1 LALSIGIVGLPNVG
15 KSTLFNAL
23 VKTRQASASNYAF
36 CTIDPNVGI
45 VDVPDERLQK
55 LADIVK
61 TEKIVPATVEF
72 IDIAGLVKEAHKGE
86 GLGNKFLSH
95 IREVDAICMVLRCFE
110 DSNIMHVSGKIN
122 PKDDFETIITELEL
136 ADLQTE
142 EKSKNKK
149 ESNSAKAPRDAQVN
163 LNLLSRKP
171 MIFAA
176 NVSESDAN
184 KSPEEI
190 IKKYNLSFIDDPE
203 KLIVISAKIEED
215 LIDLDIEEQKEYLN
229 TLGLEKSGLDRLI
242 KSAYHT
248 LGLQSYF
255 TAGPK
260 EARAWTINIGD
271 KAPQAAGK
279 IHTDFERGFI
289 KANVI
294 SYDDYIKYNGELGAR
309 TAGRLRQEGKDYTVK
324 DGDVIEFLFNV

>member
-1 LALSIGIVGLPNVG
+1 MSLSIGIVGLPNVG

-61 TEKIVPATVEF
+61 TNKIVPATVEF

-95 IREVDAICMVLRCFE
+95 IRNVDAICMVLRCFE
-110 DSNIMHVSGKIN
+110 DANIMHVSGKID
-122 PKDDFETIITELEL
+122 PKDDFETIKTELEL
-136 ADLQTE
+136 ADLQSE
-142 EKSKNKK
+142 EKQKNKITK
-149 ESNSAKAPRDAQVN
+149 EQDNKN
-163 LNLLSRKP
+163 TLNLLANKP
-171 MIFAA
+171 MIYAA
-176 NVSESDAN
+176 NVSEHDAN

-190 IKKYNLSFIDDPE
+190 IKKYNLNFIDDPE
-203 KLIVISAKIEED
+203 KLIVISAKVEED
-215 LIDLDIEEQKEYLN
+215 LIDLNMDEQKEYLS

-242 KSAYHT
+242 KTAFHT
-248 LGLQSYF
+248 LGLQIYF
-255 TAGPK
+255 TAGPI

-271 KAPQAAGK
+271 KAPVAAGK
-279 IHTDFERGFI
+279 IHTDFEHGFI

-294 SYDDYIKYNGELGAR
+294 SYEDFIKYNGENGAR
-309 TAGRLRQEGKDYTVK
+309 TAGKLRQEGKDYVVK
-324 DGDVIEFLFNV
+324 DGDVIEFMFNV